1 MTDTD
6 LGPITV
12 RLSEWHALQDAN
24 RAAHDRIRELEAA
37 VLAEKE
43 ACAKLMDAIWQCLD
57 DMGADGCSVSTC
69 AKALLRVAFEP
80 YRGDEPVDYPLE
92 HAQALLRD

>member
-1 MTDTD
+1 MGHMSIKPCTKESRCEVCWEDGCQQLPGCELNAGRKGMNTD

-24 RAAHDRIRELEAA
+24 REAHDRIRELEAA

-43 ACAKLMDAIWQCLD
+43 ACAKLMDAIWQIQSRFLI
-57 DMGADGCSVSTC
+57 G
-69 AKALLRVAFEP
+69 
-80 YRGDEPVDYPLE
+80 
-92 HAQALLRD
+92 